1 VRLWCWP
8 GATFELGK
16 LTVLIAPPDRM
27 GGILEL
33 PEISQFHTRY
43 LNHGLSEV
51 LYRVPP
57 IRSEHFEPM
66 ACGTLDELIAAVR
79 TSVHTIL
86 LVEWDPAFA
95 AGLEVE
101 ERGQRMHRL
110 TAALK
115 RRATSAIVV
124 VYAPAVGPLLRMVAD
139 GADQT
144 VWLQGQP
151 VKPRATVA
159 VAARAK
165 AQRALW

>member
-1 VRLWCWP
+1 
-8 GATFELGK
+8 
-16 LTVLIAPPDRM
+16 M

-43 LNHGLSEV
+43 IYHGLSEV

-57 IRSEHFEPM
+57 IRSEHFELM

-79 TSVHTIL
+79 TSMHTVL

-95 AGLEVE
+95 AGLDVE
-101 ERGQRMHRL
+101 ERGRRMHRI

-115 RRATSAIVV
+115 WRATSGIVI
-124 VYAPAVGPLLRMVAD
+124 VYAPVMDDALRMVAD
-139 GADQT
+139 SADQT
-144 VWLQGQP
+144 VWLVEQP
-151 VKPRATVA
+151 AKPRATVV

-165 AQRALW
+165 AQRALF